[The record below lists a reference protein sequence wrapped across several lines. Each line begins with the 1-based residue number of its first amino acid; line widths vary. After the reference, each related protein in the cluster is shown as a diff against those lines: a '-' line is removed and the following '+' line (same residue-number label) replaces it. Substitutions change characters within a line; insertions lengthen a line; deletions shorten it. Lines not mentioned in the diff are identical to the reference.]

1 MTTKEASPTAS
12 GVVAPVYRSA
22 LAMIGNT
29 PMLELTRTP
38 SGPCRL
44 FGKLE
49 LQNPAGSIKDRI
61 GLSMIEAAEKDGRL
75 DPSADPKPTIIEG
88 TAGNTG
94 LGLALVAGQ
103 RGYGIKVVVPDKMSD
118 GKIQHLRAMGAEVV
132 LARSDVQKGH
142 PEYYQ
147 DVAERLHGETPN
159 SLYIN
164 QFANDDN
171 TKAHYE
177 ATGPEIK
184 AQLEAFL
191 EAEGSGGTVDAFIA
205 GVGTGGTI
213 SGVGRYLKE
222 HNPNVKI
229 VVADPA
235 GSIIEPLVNR
245 GEKVEPGSWLVEGMG
260 EDFVPDVC
268 DLDVVDEAVAVP
280 DGDAF
285 HAARGLLLRE
295 GLLAGSSTGCLLAAA
310 EAWCKKQSKP
320 LNVVTLI
327 CDQGAKYLGKIFN
340 DFWMIDN
347 GFIERETRND
357 IVDLVAR
364 RHQLREDYTLKPD
377 DPIKQAIKSMQLH
390 SVSQM
395 AVLDG
400 KDRVV
405 GIIDESDILL
415 AVAAEHSAFE
425 DAVEQ
430 YMTRRL
436 EKIKPTSQVGDLM
449 PIFRAD
455 RVAIVEDESGRYM
468 GLITKIDLINYLR
481 RQLA

>member
-1 MTTKEASPTAS
+1 
-12 GVVAPVYRSA
+12 
-22 LAMIGNT
+22 
-29 PMLELTRTP
+29 
-38 SGPCRL
+38 
-44 FGKLE
+44 
-49 LQNPAGSIKDRI
+49 
-61 GLSMIEAAEKDGRL
+61 
-75 DPSADPKPTIIEG
+75 
-88 TAGNTG
+88 
-94 LGLALVAGQ
+94 
-103 RGYGIKVVVPDKMSD
+103 
-118 GKIQHLRAMGAEVV
+118 
-132 LARSDVQKGH
+132 
-142 PEYYQ
+142 
-147 DVAERLHGETPN
+147 
-159 SLYIN
+159 
-164 QFANDDN
+164 
-171 TKAHYE
+171 
-177 ATGPEIK
+177 
-184 AQLEAFL
+184 
-191 EAEGSGGTVDAFIA
+191 
-205 GVGTGGTI
+205 
-213 SGVGRYLKE
+213 
-222 HNPNVKI
+222 
-229 VVADPA
+229 
-235 GSIIEPLVNR
+235 VNR